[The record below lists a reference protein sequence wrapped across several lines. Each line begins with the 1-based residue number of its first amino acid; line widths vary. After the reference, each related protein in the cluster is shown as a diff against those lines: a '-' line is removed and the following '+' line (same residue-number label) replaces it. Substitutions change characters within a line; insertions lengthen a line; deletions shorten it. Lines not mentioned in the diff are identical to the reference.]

1 MKLTVM
7 GCVVAEGTEA
17 ELAIYTAVLLDVIR
31 QMQNHMSEE
40 KARKEASALAR
51 ALGLSFEEMMKT
63 ETEEKK
69 DE

>member
-7 GCVVAEGTEA
+7 GCIVAEGTET
-17 ELAIYTAVLLDVIR
+17 ELAIYTAILMDVIKQLQDHR
-31 QMQNHMSEE
+31 SEDLA
-40 KARKEASALAR
+40 KRRASELAR
-51 ALGLSFEEMMKT
+51 ALGLSFEELMKT